1 MAKKKQTIEQ
11 YRYRFVLATLRRA
24 SYRWYARQGALLAA
38 RTGSIGRLFTYKCA
52 WDTAHKLPWKSKN
65 RFTRKEIQIDHITPI
80 VPLTGWDSWDKLIER
95 LFCKEED
102 LQVLCKPCHHT
113 KTQKE
118 NKIRRNNGH
127 V

>member
-24 SYRWYARQGALLAA
+24 SYRWYARQQALLVAK
-38 RTGSIGRLFTYKCA
+38 TGRVGRKFTYMCNKCL
-52 WDTAHKLPWKSKN
+52 DKG
-65 RFTRKEIQIDHITPI
+65 FIRKEIQIDHILPI

-95 LFCKEED
+95 LFCEAKG
-102 LQVLCKPCHHT
+102 LQILCRPCHKI

-118 NKIRRNNGH
+118 EKTRREFR
-127 V
+127 VIKKSK